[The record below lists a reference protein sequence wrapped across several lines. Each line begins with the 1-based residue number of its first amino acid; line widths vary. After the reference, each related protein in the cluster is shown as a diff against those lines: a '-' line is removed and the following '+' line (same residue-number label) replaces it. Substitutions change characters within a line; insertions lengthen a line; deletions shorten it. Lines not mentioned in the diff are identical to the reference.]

1 MINCPQDSNIDAVD
15 QEIEATLRNKERS
28 IGALKQHRLEHGC

>member
-1 MINCPQDSNIDAVD
+1 MHSPDDSNIDAVD
-15 QEIEATLRNKERS
+15 LEIEATLVDKERS